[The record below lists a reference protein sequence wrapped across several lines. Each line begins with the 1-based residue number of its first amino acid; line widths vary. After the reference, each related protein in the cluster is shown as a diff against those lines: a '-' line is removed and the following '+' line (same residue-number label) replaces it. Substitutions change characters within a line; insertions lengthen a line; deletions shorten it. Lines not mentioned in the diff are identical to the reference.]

1 MKVGL
6 VVMDE
11 NPADALRIVRAART
25 ALAGGDVPGVIAAGE
40 AMVDE
45 RAVFGTP
52 DDVAA
57 QLGRYADVVD
67 WALLYP
73 PHFGVDQER
82 IHANELSLIDVAAAW
97 AS

>member
-1 MKVGL
+1 MEVGL

-11 NPADALRIVRAART
+11 NPAAGLG
-25 ALAGGDVPGVIAAGE
+25 GGDVPGVIAAGE

-45 RAVFGTP
+45 RSVFGTP

-57 QLGRYADVVD
+57 
-67 WALLYP
+67 
-73 PHFGVDQER
+73 
-82 IHANELSLIDVAAAW
+82 AW

>member
-1 MKVGL
+1 V
-6 VVMDE
+6 
-11 NPADALRIVRAART
+11 T
-25 ALAGGDVPGVIAAGE
+25 GVIAAGE

-52 DDVAA
+52 EDVAD
-57 QLGRYADVVD
+57 QLRRYAGVVD

-82 IHANELSLIDVAAAW
+82 VHANELSLIDVASGW
-97 AS
+97 TS